1 MNNINPVFQY
11 PMQVPPV
18 VAEVPNPIGPSSDSA
33 AAAATAQ
40 NDRIYTINNIIHH
53 YSSIIHEYQQTVRNR
68 LSNNAMVQEYTK
80 RIRDYQHDMY
90 EFMKMIDSP
99 NDRYRDRYT
108 EPPHTDQHTHQH
120 TPISI
125 LNQNSRVYDPP
136 SSSSVVPPFSNS
148 SLGSIIHPPI
158 SRSRN
163 NSSSYLLYTTLF
175 TPIRNNAATDT
186 TTIEPTLSNMENVVV
201 APTREQIN
209 RSVEIVSYSN
219 IEPNTR
225 CPISL
230 EEFNLVSNISRI
242 RYCGHI
248 FKTRH
253 LNTWFR
259 NNVRCPVC
267 RYDIRDYTGPVSD
280 ISDLS
285 NRVISSGVSEPPPEA
300 TPETAIPSTTTTATT
315 ATTTT
320 ATTATTTTESNS
332 VSQENEANLQRVFNE
347 LFSDY
352 FSDVLEDNT
361 NPFSL

>member
-1 MNNINPVFQY
+1 MNNINPAFQY
-11 PMQVPPV
+11 AIPSPLPPV
-18 VAEVPNPIGPSSDSA
+18 
-33 AAAATAQ
+33 TTQ

-108 EPPHTDQHTHQH
+108 DRHIDPP
-120 TPISI
+120 TPIST
-125 LNQNSRVYDPP
+125 LNQNSRVYDPLSSSSY

-148 SLGSIIHPPI
+148 LGSIVHPPI

-175 TPIRNNAATDT
+175 TPIRNNAAT
-186 TTIEPTLSNMENVVV
+186 TIEPTLSNLENVVV
-201 APTREQIN
+201 APTHEQIN

-230 EEFNLVSNISRI
+230 EEFNSESNISRI

-280 ISDLS
+280 ILDLS
-285 NRVISSGVSEPPPEA
+285 NSIISSGVSEPLPEA
-300 TPETAIPSTTTTATT
+300 TPETAIPSTTTTTAAATTAVTTT
-315 ATTTT
+315 ATTAATT
-320 ATTATTTTESNS
+320 ATTATTAATTAESNS
-332 VSQENEANLQRVFNE
+332 ISQENEANLQRVFNE

-361 NPFSL
+361 NLFSL

>member
-125 LNQNSRVYDPP
+125 FNQNSRVYDPP

-186 TTIEPTLSNMENVVV
+186 TTIEPTLSNLENVVV

-315 ATTTT
+315 TT
-320 ATTATTTTESNS
+320 ATAESNS